1 MKKSNPNYFERSK
14 ILVNGHLYAD
24 LHSDMRSTVSGL
36 LSYIDIENS
45 PLHAIK
51 RNLQAIFDIVTEHFS
66 QEREF
71 YKGKERSAII
81 KFIKN
86 MQLLRDTWEGINIKE
101 VLARRYFE
109 YILSLDGLGTLPG
122 FGVQNKMG
130 DTLYGNPEKI
140 SIMKAH
146 EKLG

>member
-71 YKGKERSAII
+71 YKGKERSAIT

-86 MQLLRDTWEGINIKE
+86 MQLLRDTWSEINIKE
-101 VLARRYFE
+101 VLAKRYFE
-109 YILSLDGLGTLPG
+109 YLLNLEGLGSLPG
-122 FGVQNKMG
+122 FGVCGTDGKAM
-130 DTLYGNPEKI
+130 LGNPEKQ
-140 SIMKAH
+140 SILTAR
-146 EKLG
+146 ER